1 MQQHYCSLYMQRY
14 YEIFP
19 DLADAKIVRTWAG
32 WADQMKDGV
41 PVLEMYQR
49 LGLVLATGFCGHGFG
64 IAPAIGHELA
74 DLIVDGKTSID
85 INALRYDR
93 FKAKI

>member
-1 MQQHYCSLYMQRY
+1 MQQYYRSLYMQRY

-41 PVLEMYQR
+41 PVLGNVSEVP
-49 LGLVLATGFCGHGFG
+49 GLVLATGFCGHGFG

-74 DLIVDGKTSID
+74 DLIVDGKH
-85 INALRYDR
+85 L
-93 FKAKI
+93 

>member
-1 MQQHYCSLYMQRY
+1 MRVKQ
-14 YEIFP
+14 
-19 DLADAKIVRTWAG
+19 A
-32 WADQMKDGV
+32 
-41 PVLEMYQR
+41 
-49 LGLVLATGFCGHGFG
+49 GLVLATGFCGHGFG